1 MRSTVLMVDDHVGFR
16 KRARVLLEAVGYDV
30 VGEASDGQS
39 GIEAASRLRP
49 DLALVDIGLPDIDG
63 FAVAAEIRAAGA
75 AGTIVLI
82 SGRDR
87 TDFGDRVARSE
98 ADGFIA
104 ADPVAELLVE
114 GAHRSVTITSSVAR

>member
-16 KRARVLLEAVGYDV
+16 ERARVLLEAVGYDV

-63 FAVAAEIRAAGA
+63 FAVAAQIRADGA
-75 AGTIVLI
+75 AQTIVLI

-87 TDFGDRVARSE
+87 DDFGDRVARSE

-104 ADPVAELLVE
+104 KGDLSAERLAAFMRGV
-114 GAHRSVTITSSVAR
+114 R